1 MEKILNIY
9 HYSLYI
15 MHYKLHLLVNRL
27 NPFRLLHKL
36 PFQKRK
42 YEELGIDIDKE
53 VDSAFSNRNFGLSIL
68 VSGGVLLATLFLLI
82 FILFQ
87 FITKLLDVEVI
98 LNTYIFAVFG
108 GLAFGVCYLFVF
120 RKDKYLT
127 YFDKFDS
134 WTKQQQQLNIII
146 SSFFIV
152 ITSCLFFAS
161 LFN

>member
-1 MEKILNIY
+1 
-9 HYSLYI
+9 